1 MAERVAGR
9 FRFGRECFC
18 VIARNLSNELKDF
31 ASVAKTEQDVLHM
44 FDWSDDERLGVQI
57 GWCCCAVDIHRCED
71 NRHAESEMSEPVE
84 MPEQSLE
91 DQGTQDSK
99 ALVKTKSER
108 EEFATA
114 STPTES

>member
-1 MAERVAGR
+1 MAEFSGM
-9 FRFGRECFC
+9 
-18 VIARNLSNELKDF
+18 
-31 ASVAKTEQDVLHM
+31 VAKMEQDVLHM
-44 FDWSDDERLGVQI
+44 FDWSDDWRVGVQI
-57 GWCCCAVDIHRCED
+57 GWYCCAAGIHRCED
-71 NRHAESEMSEPVE
+71 NRHAESKMREPVE

-114 STPTES
+114 SNVTERGESECSDEANVLNTEFEDLDTVR